1 MARALKHMDYD
12 PSIPC
17 CRGMDEIVAGIDEVG
32 RGCLAGPVYAAAVA
46 FRTRD
51 LPIGL
56 NDSKKLSAKR
66 REALYPQ
73 IVACAHVGIG
83 FATVEEIDRLNI
95 LEATHLAMRRA
106 FGNLPLRPLTVLID
120 GPADPG
126 IGARGYRVINHD
138 GLDGACP
145 TVAAAS
151 IVAKTVRDAMM
162 TDLSLIHP
170 QYDWGSNKGYGTKK
184 HYAGLESH
192 GFTDHHRRSF
202 SPIKEMARAAARK
215 GN

>member
-1 MARALKHMDYD
+1 MARPLKHMDHD

-17 CRGMDEIVAGIDEVG
+17 CRGTDEVVAGIDEVG

-51 LPIGL
+51 IPLGI

-73 IVACAHVGIG
+73 ILSCAHVGIG

-95 LEATHLAMRRA
+95 LEATLLAMRRA
-106 FGNLPLRPLTVLID
+106 FGNLPLRPATVLID
-120 GPADPG
+120 GPTDPG

-138 GLDGACP
+138 GLDGSCP

-151 IVAKTVRDAMM
+151 IIAKTVRDAMM
-162 TDLSLIHP
+162 TDLAMQHP
-170 QYDWGSNKGYGTKK
+170 QYDWESNKGYGTRK
-184 HYAGLESH
+184 HYDGLESH